1 VRAAGEP
8 ARSRRTSARAR
19 HARGASVDQV
29 PLTSQRRA
37 ARRRLALLGLA
48 VAACFGAAA
57 IVLPHDPAAL
67 TRLADLPVPLL
78 AAGAIAAWTLLTP
91 VMVSGT
97 LLAAATGLLLGAAA
111 GMPVALAGATL
122 GAAAAFLVSRRLGRG
137 PAEALAGPRARRL
150 RERIERR
157 PVLSIVLARA
167 APGSPATLLNYA
179 AGLTRI
185 RLRQFVAGTV
195 VGGAPRVL
203 AYTALGGAAAEHAL
217 VPALAVGGL
226 IALLGAAGVV
236 LARRRRG
243 APLAA

>member
-1 VRAAGEP
+1 
-8 ARSRRTSARAR
+8 
-19 HARGASVDQV
+19 
-29 PLTSQRRA
+29 
-37 ARRRLALLGLA
+37 
-48 VAACFGAAA
+48 
-57 IVLPHDPAAL
+57 
-67 TRLADLPVPLL
+67 
-78 AAGAIAAWTLLTP
+78 
-91 VMVSGT
+91 VSGT

-122 GAAAAFLVSRRLGRG
+122 GAAVAFLVSRRLGRG